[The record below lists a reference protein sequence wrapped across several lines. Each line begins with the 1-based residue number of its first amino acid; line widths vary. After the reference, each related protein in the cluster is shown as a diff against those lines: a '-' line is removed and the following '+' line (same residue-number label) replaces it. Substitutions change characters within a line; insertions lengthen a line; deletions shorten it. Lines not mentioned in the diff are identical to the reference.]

1 MSGNRGTIDPVDR
14 SYGCVPNHTGA
25 ICELAPSFGL
35 DRALERLLI
44 WAANFYSLTKN
55 KNRTK
60 KNKTSSFPRNFL
72 SALKSV
78 DKRFS
83 EAVSAPLYNST
94 EWAQWKYSA
103 SNFRHGKMKA

>member
-35 DRALERLLI
+35 DRALARLLI

-78 DKRFS
+78 DKR
-83 EAVSAPLYNST
+83 V
-94 EWAQWKYSA
+94 WI
-103 SNFRHGKMKA
+103 